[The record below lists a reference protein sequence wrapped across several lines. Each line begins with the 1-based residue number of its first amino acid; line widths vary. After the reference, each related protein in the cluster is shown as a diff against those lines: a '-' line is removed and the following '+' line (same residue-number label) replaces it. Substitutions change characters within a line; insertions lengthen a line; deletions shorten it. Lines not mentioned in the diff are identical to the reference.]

1 MGQEIRGVPEAAALS
16 DEADADAQAIGAYL
30 ARQRRLRDISL
41 EDLAART
48 KIPRRSLA
56 RLESGAFDRAS
67 DGFSRGFVR
76 AVATALG
83 LDADDAVARLLREP
97 AGEGEPAERGLPRL
111 RGSLG
116 RGIAALL
123 GAALLGLALWG
134 AGRLW
139 PSAEP
144 APPDPDLSYRR
155 DAVRELAEAVADGDA
170 VADGEAPAPAG
181 GPPREPS
188 APPEGP

>member
-16 DEADADAQAIGAYL
+16 DETDAPGIGAYL

-48 KIPRRSLA
+48 KIPRRSLV

-97 AGEGEPAERGLPRL
+97 AGESEKAERGLPRL
-111 RGSLG
+111 HGSLG

-123 GAALLGLALWG
+123 GAALLGLVLWG

-144 APPDPDLSYRR
+144 AAPGEGLSHRR
-155 DAVRELAEAVADGDA
+155 DAVRELAEAVAR
-170 VADGEAPAPAG
+170 GEEPAPAG
-181 GPPREPS
+181 GRHREPS
-188 APPEGP
+188 APPEGGP